1 MTKYTIDWKL
11 VGFMLVNILLGMLI
25 IYVIYRMI
33 KKVRN
38 IRINNDK

>member
-1 MTKYTIDWKL
+1 MTKYIIDWKL